1 MISKSSDNE
10 DEEKIISVNVNELE
24 FDIDSE
30 LIKKKYNSNEMVNV
44 SIPIIITNQSENNVF
59 IKINTNK
66 QNLYICSPS
75 KKILKENEN
84 VTINIILMI
93 KFKHLKKE
101 ISDTHK
107 FRILAY
113 ILEND
118 DNFNESNI
126 SGMLKST
133 QKNPNQKIK
142 LISKF
147 IYNSNNMKKEEI
159 KQKKGS
165 SEVSSDIENK
175 KNEIK
180 SLKIEIRELMTRYN
194 DLKFEN
200 SNLEAKIND
209 LTKNQ
214 ILSIK
219 LELNKDKLEHV
230 EKIPGIL
237 VVFLCFIAFIFGYLL
252 TS

>member
-1 MISKSSDNE
+1 MISKSSENE
-10 DEEKIISVNVNELE
+10 EEEKIISVNVDELE

-165 SEVSSDIENK
+165 SEVSSDVENK

-237 VVFLCFIAFIFGYLL
+237 VIFLCFISFIFGYFL

>member
-10 DEEKIISVNVNELE
+10 EEEKIISVNVDELI
-24 FDIDSE
+24 FDVDSE
-30 LIKKKYNSNEMVNV
+30 LIKKKYNSNEIVKV
-44 SIPIIITNQSENNVF
+44 SISIIITNNSENNVF

-66 QNLYICSPS
+66 QNLYICNPS
-75 KKILKENEN
+75 RKIMKANEN
-84 VTINIILMI
+84 ITINIILMV
-93 KFKHLKKE
+93 KFKYLKKE
-101 ISDTHK
+101 ISDIHK

-113 ILEND
+113 IVEND
-118 DNFNESNI
+118 ENINESNI
-126 SGMLKST
+126 SGMLKTT
-133 QKNPNQKIK
+133 QKKPNQKIK
-142 LISKF
+142 LTSKF
-147 IYNSNNMKKEEI
+147 IYNSNNMKKEEV
-159 KQKKGS
+159 KQKKGT
-165 SEVSSDIENK
+165 SEISSDTENK
-175 KNEIK
+175 KTEIK

>member
-1 MISKSSDNE
+1 MSSDNE

-101 ISDTHK
+101 ISDIHK

-165 SEVSSDIENK
+165 SEVSSDVENK

>member
-1 MISKSSDNE
+1 MKA
-10 DEEKIISVNVNELE
+10 
-24 FDIDSE
+24 
-30 LIKKKYNSNEMVNV
+30 
-44 SIPIIITNQSENNVF
+44 
-59 IKINTNK
+59 
-66 QNLYICSPS
+66 
-75 KKILKENEN
+75 NEN
-84 VTINIILMI
+84 ITINIILMV
-93 KFKHLKKE
+93 KFKYLKKE
-101 ISDTHK
+101 ISDIHK

-113 ILEND
+113 IVEND
-118 DNFNESNI
+118 ENINESNI
-126 SGMLKST
+126 SGMLKTT
-133 QKNPNQKIK
+133 QKKPNQKIK
-142 LISKF
+142 LTSKF
-147 IYNSNNMKKEEI
+147 IYNSNNMKKEEV
-159 KQKKGS
+159 KQKKGT
-165 SEVSSDIENK
+165 SEISSDTENK
-175 KNEIK
+175 KTEIK

>member
-133 QKNPNQKIK
+133 QKKPNQKIK
-142 LISKF
+142 LTSKF

-237 VVFLCFIAFIFGYLL
+237 VIFLCFISFIFGYFL

>member
-219 LELNKDKLEHV
+219 LELNKDKLELV

-237 VVFLCFIAFIFGYLL
+237 VIFLCFISFIFGYFL

>member
-1 MISKSSDNE
+1 MISKSSENE
-10 DEEKIISVNVNELE
+10 EEEKIISVNVDELE

-30 LIKKKYNSNEMVNV
+30 LIKKKYTSNDLIKV
-44 SIPIIITNQSENNVF
+44 SISVIITNNSENNVF

-75 KKILKENEN
+75 RKIIKGNES
-84 VTINIILMI
+84 VVININLVV
-93 KFKHLKKE
+93 KFKYLKKE
-101 ISDTHK
+101 ISDVHK

-113 ILEND
+113 IIENE
-118 DNFNESNI
+118 DNLNESNI
-126 SGMLKST
+126 SGMIKAT
-133 QKNPNQKIK
+133 QKNTNQTIK
-142 LISKF
+142 LTSKF
-147 IYNSNNMKKEEI
+147 IDNSNNMKKEEV
-159 KQKKGS
+159 KQKKGT
-165 SEVSSDIENK
+165 SEISSDSENK

-237 VVFLCFIAFIFGYLL
+237 VAFLCFIAFIFGYLL

>member
-1 MISKSSDNE
+1 
-10 DEEKIISVNVNELE
+10 
-24 FDIDSE
+24 
-30 LIKKKYNSNEMVNV
+30 
-44 SIPIIITNQSENNVF
+44 
-59 IKINTNK
+59 
-66 QNLYICSPS
+66 
-75 KKILKENEN
+75 
-84 VTINIILMI
+84 MI

-237 VVFLCFIAFIFGYLL
+237 VIFLCFISFIFGYFL

>member
-113 ILEND
+113 ILGND

-165 SEVSSDIENK
+165 SEVSSDVENK

-180 SLKIEIRELMTRYN
+180 SLKIVIRELMTRYN

-237 VVFLCFIAFIFGYLL
+237 VIFLCFISFIFGYFL

>member
-44 SIPIIITNQSENNVF
+44 SIPIIITNHSENNVF

-165 SEVSSDIENK
+165 SEVSSDVENK

>member
-147 IYNSNNMKKEEI
+147 IYNSNNMKKEEV
-159 KQKKGS
+159 KQKKGT
-165 SEVSSDIENK
+165 SEISSDTENK
-175 KNEIK
+175 KTEIK

-237 VVFLCFIAFIFGYLL
+237 VIFLCFISFIFGYFL

>member
-237 VVFLCFIAFIFGYLL
+237 VVFLCFIAFIFGYFL
-252 TS
+252 TC

>member
-24 FDIDSE
+24 YDIDSE